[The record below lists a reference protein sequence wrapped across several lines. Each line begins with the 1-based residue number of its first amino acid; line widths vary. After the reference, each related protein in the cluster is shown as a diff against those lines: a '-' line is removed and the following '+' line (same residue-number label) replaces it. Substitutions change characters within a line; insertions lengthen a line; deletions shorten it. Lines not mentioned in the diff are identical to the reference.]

1 MNEDLCFDLNIKQ
14 RIRVFQS
21 TVTSFKNP
29 GWGSEGKNIDEI
41 TEWMRI
47 GYTTDSGSK
56 LDMAGMAI
64 AHEAGMRSSGRSTWP
79 VLHVMGE
86 RGVPIN
92 SRGFDNTYN
101 YMVFY
106 AGRVQ
111 PQNLMIG
118 NEYIDSKG
126 GVFHYVLGKP
136 RGIIKT
142 IKLNKTD
149 APGLKEVRFE
159 QEGFD
164 GLQQLREVYDATIT
178 CYASPNTVPGT
189 YIYIDPRGFAPN
201 TSAFA
206 NIRDKEGKIID
217 NASLTRLGIGGY
229 FMVIRAENTFG
240 PGTSETEITAKWV
253 AQLATAK
260 APNVG
265 VMGVS
270 GKRGPNCKDGDS

>member
-1 MNEDLCFDLNIKQ
+1 
-14 RIRVFQS
+14 
-21 TVTSFKNP
+21 
-29 GWGSEGKNIDEI
+29 
-41 TEWMRI
+41 
-47 GYTTDSGSK
+47 
-56 LDMAGMAI
+56 
-64 AHEAGMRSSGRSTWP
+64 
-79 VLHVMGE
+79 
-86 RGVPIN
+86 
-92 SRGFDNTYN
+92 
-101 YMVFY
+101 
-106 AGRVQ
+106 
-111 PQNLMIG
+111 
-118 NEYIDSKG
+118 
-126 GVFHYVLGKP
+126 LGKP